1 MPKSIPSRASS
12 STASLVSRESFSSQ
26 KARVTVVFGGTLFPE
41 TTKVAVPVTS
51 STTFAELQFEALRRI
66 PILSAISSL
75 RLGHLTRFSLSTL
88 REMKSGTR
96 PTVTTYVPSKPTKPC
111 LTSRT
116 LVPL

>member
-51 STTFAELQFEALRRI
+51 STTFAELQFEALRR
-66 PILSAISSL
+66 A
-75 RLGHLTRFSLSTL
+75 
-88 REMKSGTR
+88 
-96 PTVTTYVPSKPTKPC
+96 
-111 LTSRT
+111 RT
-116 LVPL
+116 LGVDIPSNDLVLHLESEDGDIAYAEDFLEQILDMGEKNVVWIGPAHVGTVV